1 METQIVGG
9 ANGSE
14 VRTLVS
20 DMYLLVWISGT
31 IFLAG
36 GVSLLKW
43 LNTPMPARTWGRGL
57 LVYMNGVTLAILT
70 TLWLGDKVFT
80 HEVSL
85 LHFTFY
91 VLVAALGGAHLFD
104 FFMSRIMRI
113 FTSDSK
119 KGESS

>member
-1 METQIVGG
+1 MEAQIVTSS

-14 VRTLVS
+14 VRAVVS
-20 DMYLLVWISGT
+20 DVYLLVWITGT
-31 IFLAG
+31 IFIAG

-104 FFMSRIMRI
+104 LFISLAVRLFSNE
-113 FTSDSK
+113 K
-119 KGESS
+119 KGNE